1 MRCLTLRAE
10 DAAWSYEV
18 PMPHFTLIER
28 QLGFY
33 ASRMDSCYV
42 GDELVM
48 PQTSEFYGGW
58 ITADIVGPFKS

>member
-1 MRCLTLRAE
+1 
-10 DAAWSYEV
+10 
-18 PMPHFTLIER
+18 MPHFTLIER